1 MTKYTIKFTNFNGEE
16 VTEDLYF
23 HISEDELVKLSK
35 IDPTFTQENI
45 AKIAEEK
52 DGPTMYAVV
61 QKILIYAFG
70 VKSEDG
76 WYFDKDCP
84 KAKNFPRSA
93 AFETLMDEL
102 LEIDDADKFSKF
114 FEGIF
119 APGILAKARKA
130 QFSVVDGGSK

>member
-1 MTKYTIKFTNFNGEE
+1 MTKYTVKFTNFNGEE

-35 IDPTFTQENI
+35 VDPTFTQENI
-45 AKIAEEK
+45 TQIAEEK
-52 DGPTMYAVV
+52 DGRTMYAVI
-61 QKILIYAFG
+61 QKILTYAFG

-84 KAKNFPRSA
+84 KAKNFPKSA
-93 AFETLMDEL
+93 AFEALMSDL
-102 LEIDDADKFSKF
+102 IEIDDPDMFTKF

-119 APGILAKARKA
+119 AAGILAKARKA
-130 QFSVVDGGSK
+130 QLSVVDSGNK